1 MKQLLKPSVRNTKLE
16 VNKVDKSPVLVTWN
30 DITSCDAAWM
40 SLEEALE
47 YAPSPIQTVGWIIED
62 NEDYIVLVGSFST
75 EEDDRVCG
83 SVSAIPRS
91 VVESI
96 VLLDTRNVC

>member
-1 MKQLLKPSVRNTKLE
+1 M
-16 VNKVDKSPVLVTWN
+16 DKSPVLVTWN